1 MGSER
6 VCACVYVGGVARLL
20 LDPRPPMRERETP
33 PPSWGGHHRRWV
45 VRCLGG
51 GNSYELFLV
60 FILSFG
66 SLHLV
71 CACVHVR
78 MASLSR
84 TVRGRERYLPRTL
97 GVPVTLGGGEEGSVS
112 DRAALHA
119 WRGRG
124 ECASTCIVCCADGGG
139 QAWAVVGRAGRTCV
153 VRALSWCIM
162 ALRAGCVARGLT
174 GRRCMM
180 CRVGSRWGRVAAGRA
195 RRGRIRARV

>member
-1 MGSER
+1 MCVRAR
-6 VCACVYVGGVARLL
+6 VCGGLHVCCQSPAPLYRSEGRL
-20 LDPRPPMRERETP
+20 PPY
-33 PPSWGGHHRRWV
+33 
-45 VRCLGG
+45 GG
-51 GNSYELFLV
+51 GTIAGGCMGGGSGRRLARWRARS
-60 FILSFG
+60 LSFG

-71 CACVHVR
+71 CVCVHVR

-84 TVRGRERYLPRTL
+84 IVRGRERYLPRTL

-124 ECASTCIVCCADGGG
+124 ECASTCIVCCAGRRRGG

-153 VRALSWCIM
+153 VRALSWCIV